1 MQYRQIEEAVFLAR
15 PNRFVAEVER
25 PDGSRLRAHVKNTG
39 RCAEL
44 LVPGARVYLE
54 GADNPRRATP
64 CDLVAVEKR
73 VPGGV
78 RLINMDSAAP
88 NLAAGEW
95 LASGGLGPLEGLR
108 AEQRAGDS
116 RLDFAARQQGRPVYI
131 EVKGCTLEQDGLALF
146 PDAPTLRGLKHLR
159 TLTALAGQ
167 GARCCVLV
175 VIQMQGV
182 RAFAPN
188 WATQPEFGRALQQA
202 AAAGVE
208 IHAMDCAVTPTSLT
222 LRAPVPVLL
231 DLPG

>member
-1 MQYRQIEEAVFLAR
+1 MHYHDIRPAVFQAR
-15 PNRFVAEVER
+15 PNRFVAQVTL
-25 PDGSRLRAHVKNTG
+25 PDGTPVRAHVKNTG

-44 LVPGARVYLE
+44 LVPGAKVYLE
-54 GADNPRRATP
+54 YAANPRRATP

-73 VPGGV
+73 GPGGV

-95 LASGGLGPLEGLR
+95 LASGGLGPLEALR

-208 IHAMDCAVTPTSLT
+208 IHAMDCAVTPASLT